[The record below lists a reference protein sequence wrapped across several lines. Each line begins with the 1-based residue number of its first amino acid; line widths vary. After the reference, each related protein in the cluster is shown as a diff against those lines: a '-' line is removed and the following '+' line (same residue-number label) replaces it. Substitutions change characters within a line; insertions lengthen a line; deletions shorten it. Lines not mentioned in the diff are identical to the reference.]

1 MSQYYELLH
10 NFYNIN
16 KLKINPDKSKFLVSS
31 KPRFQHLTKN
41 LSITAKQYTIKQSNI
56 IKILGT
62 YIRKDLKLDSEIGKL
77 CSQLHNRI
85 HNVRKLTKYTD
96 FTARLSFMNGYVI
109 GKLHYML
116 PLYTRLN
123 TELTSKIHKVMM
135 TAARVTIG
143 NYCCRKTITQILSK
157 CKWLEIKQLIKHS
170 STCLLHKIIINQTPK
185 SITNKFQHL
194 ETKRK
199 VVKPNTKY
207 NPKTETFK
215 NFYLYKT
222 LKFYNTLPM
231 EILNEGNKQFK
242 ISLKNLITTSDT
254 MD

>member
-1 MSQYYELLH
+1 MAGGKTIDKILIYMSLAQ
-10 NFYNIN
+10 NIN
-16 KLKINPDKSKFLVSS
+16 
-31 KPRFQHLTKN
+31 
-41 LSITAKQYTIKQSNI
+41 
-56 IKILGT
+56 
-62 YIRKDLKLDSEIGKL
+62 
-77 CSQLHNRI
+77 
-85 HNVRKLTKYTD
+85 
-96 FTARLSFMNGYVI
+96 
-109 GKLHYML
+109 
-116 PLYTRLN
+116 
-123 TELTSKIHKVMM
+123 
-135 TAARVTIG
+135 
-143 NYCCRKTITQILSK
+143 
-157 CKWLEIKQLIKHS
+157 
-170 STCLLHKIIINQTPK
+170 NQTPK

-242 ISLKNLITTSDT
+242 ISLKTLITTSDT